1 MAIPSLNKI
10 LGFVDLIS
18 QFRSVERVV
27 LIKDSD
33 RNENDVEH
41 SYSLAVLAWYINNLS
56 KLNLNTDKLLKYAL
70 VHDLVEVYAGDT
82 FLYHKDADFVRSKQ
96 KREKEAAHKLKKEY
110 SDFSELHKTI
120 EQYEKHEDE
129 ESKFIYALDKIEPM
143 LNIYMDKGRTWK
155 ETDVTLEMLKT
166 AKTPKVAL
174 SPMVEKIFKKLI
186 ERLTEEHD
194 ELFGKNKK

>member
-1 MAIPSLNKI
+1 MAVPPLDKI
-10 LGFVDLIS
+10 LGFVDLIN

-41 SYSLAVLAWYINNLS
+41 SYSLAMLAWYINNLS

-96 KREKEAAHKLKKEY
+96 KREGEAAHKLKKEY
-110 SDFSELHKTI
+110 SNFSELHKTI
-120 EQYEKHEDE
+120 EQYEKREDE
-129 ESKFIYALDKIEPM
+129 ESRFIYALDKIAPM

-155 ETDVTLEMLKT
+155 ETEVTLEMLKA
-166 AKTPKVAL
+166 AKTSKVAL
-174 SPMVEKIFKKLI
+174 SPVIEKIFKKLI